1 MALIDTLT
9 RRDFLKT
16 AAASAL
22 TASAGGIL
30 TLAPGCR
37 TGDTAKI
44 FRIGNCPI
52 HDGQL
57 RHAGLDALLD
67 LLAGNSTP
75 LYRTESAHPWG
86 GSNGIIAGNDIVL
99 IKVNCQWKYRGATN
113 TDVLRGLIHRILEHP
128 EGFSGEVVI
137 IENGQ
142 GQGSFDGEPR
152 SWGHYDA
159 YPEAAGV
166 HVNAEDD
173 RLIVDA
179 LVQTVFSGKPVS
191 SYLLDGIR
199 QNFISDSDH
208 LTDGYRALPAA
219 GISYPCFTTASG
231 LRVELKE
238 GVWNGAGYDSR
249 LRLIN
254 MPVLKTHS
262 GTGITGALK
271 HAYGILSMADGNMIR
286 RHYAESGSQC
296 GKMYSL
302 VWMPDLHIIDCIWV
316 TYQKS
321 QAGYPPE
328 TTYRSNI
335 LLAGDDPVAL
345 DYYGARY
352 VMLPLGGDRAGD
364 HDPDVSPGLINH
376 LSGAQMIINSN
387 GGIRGVPSMRG
398 DGNIEV
404 VSREVLW

>member
-1 MALIDTLT
+1 MSLVDRLT

-22 TASAGGIL
+22 AASAGGVL
-30 TLAPGCR
+30 SLAPGCS

-57 RHAGLDALLD
+57 RHAGLDALCA
-67 LLAGNSTP
+67 LLAENSIP
-75 LYRTESAHPWG
+75 LFRTESAHPWG
-86 GSNGIIAGNDIVL
+86 GGNGIIAANDIVL
-99 IKVNCQWKYRGATN
+99 IKVNCQWKFRGATN

-142 GQGSFDGEPR
+142 GQGSFDGDPR
-152 SWGHYDA
+152 SWGDYDTD
-159 YPEAAGV
+159 PDAAGI

-173 RLIVDA
+173 CLTVDA
-179 LVQTVFSGKPVS
+179 LVKTVFAGMPVS

-199 QNFISDSDH
+199 QNFISDTDH
-208 LTDGYRALPAA
+208 MTDGYRVMPAA
-219 GISYPCFTTASG
+219 GISYPCFTTAAG
-231 LRVELKE
+231 HRVELRE
-238 GVWNGAGYDSR
+238 GIWNGAGYENR
-249 LRLIN
+249 LKLIN
-254 MPVLKTHS
+254 IPVLKTHS
-262 GTGITGALK
+262 GTGITATLK
-271 HAYGILSMADGNMIR
+271 HAYGILSMMDGNVMR

-302 VWMPDLHIIDCIWV
+302 VRMPDLHILDCIWV
-316 TYQKS
+316 TYQKN

-328 TTYRSNI
+328 NTYRSNI
-335 LLAGDDPVAL
+335 LLAGHDPVAL
-345 DYYGARY
+345 DYYGARHIL
-352 VMLPLGGDRAGD
+352 LPLGGDRAGK
-364 HDPDVSPGLINH
+364 HDPDMSPGLINH
-376 LSGAQMIINSN
+376 LSGAQLIINAH

-398 DGNIEV
+398 NGNIEV